1 MAQFDSLQS
10 IVTFAVQREQEA
22 VDFYGKLAEAAEIP
36 SVADELRRIRRAEEG
51 HRDRLLAM
59 DVSAA
64 SASMPAAAGVR
75 IADYVVA
82 AEPNPGII
90 WHDVIKIA
98 LDREQASYGLY
109 SALAKLAG
117 DTTAKEL
124 FETLASEE
132 AGHRAYFQ
140 KLYDEHLYTP
150 AERPL

>member
-1 MAQFDSLQS
+1 VAQFDSLQS

-22 VDFYGKLAEAAEIP
+22 VDFYGTLANVAAIP

-59 DVSAA
+59 DVATAA
-64 SASMPAAAGVR
+64 ASMPAAEGVR
-75 IADYVVA
+75 ISDYVVT
-82 AEPNPGII
+82 AEPNPGMI
-90 WHDVIKIA
+90 WHDVVKIA
-98 LDREQASYGLY
+98 IEREQASFSLY
-109 SALAKLAG
+109 AALGRLAG
-117 DTTAKEL
+117 DSAAKEL
-124 FETLASEE
+124 FETLAGEE